1 MGNWV
6 RILPANSKQTHNSN
20 QRNSEPV
27 SPGQFTIFRWIKTK
41 LVYTPKF
48 CITVVSNFSR
58 TRYYSSL
65 KRNTRQNICKI
76 LGDKQGAL
84 WSMWKLWMLQ
94 WIFVL
99 RKPRRVFRLLTSDF
113 RLKTSYSKLQTSDL
127 TKFELRISDFWPLRL
142 NAAWLDFWP
151 PTSHFLLPTSHQPL
165 LTSDFRFPTSDFQ
178 LPTSHF
184 QLPTSN
190 FRLPTW
196 LLCQVRLPP
205 RSATR
210 VLRRIHKRDF
220 APGAC
225 SRGTLWEQSSSVCT
239 NDFMGILHPREQN
252 FHRAKCSTIFNRL
265 NIWERAPGANWA
277 NLKTLPRVYW
287 HVQNEPGSK
296 PLVCIG
302 LQWSRSRLSS
312 HKREQLKL
320 LL

>member
-6 RILPANSKQTHNSN
+6 RILPANSKQTYNSN
-20 QRNSEPV
+20 QRNSQPV

-94 WIFVL
+94 WICVL

-113 RLKTSYSKLQTSDL
+113 RLKTSYFKLQTSDL
-127 TKFELRISDFWPLRL
+127 TKFELWISDFWPLRL

-151 PTSHFLLPTSHQPL
+151 PTSHFPPT
-165 LTSDFRFPTSDFQ
+165 TSDFRLPISDFWFPTSDFP

-184 QLPTSN
+184 
-190 FRLPTW
+190 
-196 LLCQVRLPP
+196 
-205 RSATR
+205 
-210 VLRRIHKRDF
+210 
-220 APGAC
+220 
-225 SRGTLWEQSSSVCT
+225 
-239 NDFMGILHPREQN
+239 
-252 FHRAKCSTIFNRL
+252 
-265 NIWERAPGANWA
+265 
-277 NLKTLPRVYW
+277 
-287 HVQNEPGSK
+287 
-296 PLVCIG
+296 
-302 LQWSRSRLSS
+302 
-312 HKREQLKL
+312 
-320 LL
+320 